1 MENLKLIIES
11 IVRHLS
17 ACNEATPEEI
27 RERNRL
33 NALRRLERIRQDPA
47 AYAEFLKRKREN
59 AKAVRERNNRRAN
72 EDPEFA
78 EQLKQKRKAEYDRAM
93 DAIKSDPERYAKWKE
108 HERTRVAGRRKEN
121 PEEYKEM
128 VRKLAAT
135 RKVRR
140 ANDEEYR
147 QHIAEQN
154 RKYRKEDR
162 DRMESDP
169 EYAEQVMSK
178 RRAYGE
184 KRKELEREYKDT
196 KPGYAKH
203 AGDDAIAKTGEN
215 PRDRP
220 TDYERMQE
228 GIAAIVESI
237 AKNMK
242 HVN

>member
-27 RERNRL
+27 RERNRI
-33 NALRRLERIRQDPA
+33 NALRRLERIRKDPA
-47 AYAEFLKRKREN
+47 AYAEFLKKKREN

-72 EDPEFA
+72 EDPAFA
-78 EQLKQKRKAEYDRAM
+78 EQLQQKRK
-93 DAIKSDPERYAKWKE
+93 DAYSREKSAIMSDPERYAQWKE
-108 HERTRVAGRRKEN
+108 QERLKVAKRRKDN
-121 PEEYKEM
+121 PEAYQEM
-128 VRKLAAT
+128 LRKMAAT

-140 ANDEEYR
+140 ANDEEYKN
-147 QHIAEQN
+147 HIADQN
-154 RKYRKEDR
+154 KKYAEEKKK
-162 DRMESDP
+162 RMEEDP
-169 EYAEQVMSK
+169 EYAEQE
-178 RRAYGE
+178 RAKQRLYRE
-184 KRKELEREYKDT
+184 KKKALDLEYKDA
-196 KPGYAKH
+196 KPGYAKQ
-203 AGDDAIAKTGEN
+203 AGDEAIAKTGEN